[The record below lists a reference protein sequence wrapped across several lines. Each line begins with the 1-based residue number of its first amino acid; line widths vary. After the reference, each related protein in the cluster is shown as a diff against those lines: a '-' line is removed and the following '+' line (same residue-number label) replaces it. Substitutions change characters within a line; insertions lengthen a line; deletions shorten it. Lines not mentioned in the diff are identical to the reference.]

1 MTFAERLARLVAEE
15 HAKIEAIR
23 TENWRANAPVR
34 AAAAM
39 LSEYLQNACHTAQP
53 KREP

>member
-15 HAKIEAIR
+15 YAKNEALR
-23 TENWRANAPVR
+23 VEAWHANAPVR

-39 LSEYLQNACHTAQP
+39 LNEYLHTAQP